1 MHIIKLAIIPTL
13 TLISFGFHNQLPIQ
27 ENAKTIEERM
37 VKVND
42 TLYIGKTEVSNEQY
56 TRFVTEK
63 PGQLWLRPDSA
74 KWSIH
79 PKGDILTEHYF
90 THNSYKGYPVV
101 TVTHEAAIEYCK
113 WLTEVYMA
121 DPKRKF
127 KKVRFA
133 LPSHAEWKNAAH
145 AGKPENIYPFG
156 NKLWYRTGEGM
167 AMFRVIGDYNIAFDT
182 STQKY
187 VVLTTRDELDEPR
200 PKMPAPIY
208 TFWPNPLGIYNQ
220 SGNVA
225 EMVLEK
231 GIAAGG
237 SYNDPGYDVRIVSV
251 KHYDAASA
259 EIGFRVAM
267 YIQQ

>member
-13 TLISFGFHNQLPIQ
+13 ALISFGYHYQLPIQ

-37 VKVND
+37 AKVND
-42 TLYIGKTEVSNEQY
+42 TLYIGKTEVSNGQY
-56 TRFVTEK
+56 ARFVTEK
-63 PGQLWLRPDSA
+63 PQQIWLRPDSA
-74 KWSIH
+74 QWNYQ
-79 PKGDILTEHYF
+79 PEGYILAQHYF

-101 TVTHEAAIEYCK
+101 AVTHEAAMEYCK

-133 LPSHAEWKNAAH
+133 LPSHAEWKFAAH

-156 NKLWYRTGEGM
+156 NRLWYRTGEGM
-167 AMFRVIGDYNIAFDT
+167 AMFRVIGDYQISFDS

-187 VVLTTRDELDEPR
+187 VVLASNIEHDDV
-200 PKMPAPIY
+200 PATY
-208 TFWPNPLGIYNQ
+208 TAPVYSFWPNPFGIYNQ

-237 SYNDPGYDVRIVSV
+237 CYNDPGYDVRIVSV
-251 KHYDAASA
+251 KHYDAPSA

-267 YIQQ
+267 YILQ

>member
-1 MHIIKLAIIPTL
+1 MYIIKLAIIPTL
-13 TLISFGFHNQLPIQ
+13 ALISFGYHYELPIQ
-27 ENAKTIEERM
+27 ENAKSIEERM
-37 VKVND
+37 AKVSD
-42 TLYIGKTEVSNEQY
+42 TFYMGKTEVSNEQY
-56 TRFVTEK
+56 TRFVTAK
-63 PGQLWLRPDSA
+63 PGQSWLRPDST
-74 KWSIH
+74 KWNEN
-79 PKGDILTEHYF
+79 PNGEILAQHYF

-101 TVTHEAAIEYCK
+101 AVSYEAAMEYCK

-121 DPKRKF
+121 DPNRKF

-133 LPSHAEWKNAAH
+133 LPTHAEWMFSAH

-156 NKLWYRTGEGM
+156 NRLWRRTGEGM
-167 AMFRVIGDYNIAFDT
+167 AMFRVIGDYNISFDT

-187 VVLTTRDELDEPR
+187 VVLTSKKEPESDR
-200 PKMPAPIY
+200 ATYTAPIY
-208 TFWPNPLGIYNQ
+208 SFWPNPFGIYHQ

-251 KHYDAASA
+251 KHYEAASA

-267 YIQQ
+267 YIQL

>member
-1 MHIIKLAIIPTL
+1 MHIIKLAIIPAVA
-13 TLISFGFHNQLPIQ
+13 LISFGYHRELPIQ

-37 VKVND
+37 AKVND
-42 TLYIGKTEVSNEQY
+42 TLYMGKTEVSNEQY
-56 TRFVTEK
+56 TRFVAEK

-74 KWSIH
+74 KWNEN
-79 PKGDILTEHYF
+79 PDGEILALHYF

-101 TVTHEAAIEYCK
+101 AVSHKAAMEYCK
-113 WLTEVYMA
+113 WLTEVYLA

-133 LPSHAEWKNAAH
+133 LPTHAEWMFSAH

-156 NKLWYRTGEGM
+156 NRLWYRTGEGM
-167 AMFRVIGDYNIAFDT
+167 AMFRVIGDYQISFDS

-187 VVLTTRDELDEPR
+187 VVLANKKVSDDVRNTYT
-200 PKMPAPIY
+200 APIY
-208 TFWPNPLGIYNQ
+208 SFWPNPVGIYNQ

-237 SYNDPGYDVRIVSV
+237 SYNDPGYDVRIASV
-251 KHYDAASA
+251 KHYEAASA

>member
-1 MHIIKLAIIPTL
+1 MHIIKSAIIPTIAF
-13 TLISFGFHNQLPIQ
+13 ISFGFHNKPSIQ
-27 ENAKTIEERM
+27 ENAASIEERM

-42 TLYIGKTEVSNEQY
+42 TFYMGKTEVSNEQY
-56 TRFVTEK
+56 TRFVAEK
-63 PGQLWLRPDSA
+63 PEQLWLRPDSA
-74 KWSIH
+74 KWSVH
-79 PKGDILTEHYF
+79 PDGPILTQHYF
-90 THNSYKGYPVV
+90 THNSYRGYPLVAV
-101 TVTHEAAIEYCK
+101 SHEAAMEYCK

-133 LPSHAEWKNAAH
+133 LPSHAEWILSAH
-145 AGKPENIYPFG
+145 GGKPENIYPFG
-156 NKLWYRTGEGM
+156 NRLWYRTGEGM
-167 AMFRVIGDYNIAFDT
+167 AMFRVVGDDNISFDS

-187 VVLTTRDELDEPR
+187 VVLPIKEDLDKFR
-200 PKMPAPIY
+200 ARTPAPIY
-208 TFWPNPLGIYNQ
+208 SFWPNPFGIYNQ

-225 EMVLEK
+225 EMVLEN

-237 SYNDPGYDVRIVSV
+237 SYNDPGYDVRIASI
-251 KHYDAASA
+251 KHYDAPSA

>member
-1 MHIIKLAIIPTL
+1 MHIIKLAIIPAL
-13 TLISFGFHNQLPIQ
+13 ALISFGYHNQLPIK

-37 VKVND
+37 AKVND
-42 TLYIGKTEVSNEQY
+42 TLYMGKAEVSNEQY
-56 TRFVTEK
+56 ARFVTER
-63 PGQLWLRPDSA
+63 PQQSWLRPDSA
-74 KWSIH
+74 KWSVH
-79 PKGDILTEHYF
+79 PEGHILTQHYF
-90 THNSYKGYPVV
+90 SHNSYKGYPVV
-101 TVTHEAAIEYCK
+101 AVTHEAALEYCK

-133 LPSHAEWKNAAH
+133 LPSHAEWKFSAH

-167 AMFRVIGDYNIAFDT
+167 ACFRVIGDYQISFDS

-187 VVLTTRDELDEPR
+187 IVLASTKEPEDVR
-200 PKMPAPIY
+200 PNYTAPIY
-208 TFWPNPLGIYNQ
+208 SFWPNPFGIYNQ

-237 SYNDPGYDVRIVSV
+237 SYNDPGYDVRIASV
-251 KHYDAASA
+251 KQYDATSA